1 MLLSLLVILVIF
13 KPGDEVR
20 GVDVG
25 AVISLLRGQI
35 ETARKRNIV
44 KRQEVPVT
52 GCVRVSDPACS
63 IDLPSFSGKL

>member
-1 MLLSLLVILVIF
+1 MLLSLL
-13 KPGDEVR
+13 KG
-20 GVDVG
+20 GGDVG
-25 AVISLLRGQI
+25 AVISLPRGQI

-44 KRQEVPVT
+44 KRQELPVT